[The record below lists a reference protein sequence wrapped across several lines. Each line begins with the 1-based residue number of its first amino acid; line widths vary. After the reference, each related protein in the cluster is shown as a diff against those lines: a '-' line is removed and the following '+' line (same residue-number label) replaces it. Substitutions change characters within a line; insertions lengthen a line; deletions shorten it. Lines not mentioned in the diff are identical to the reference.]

1 MEKQE
6 GCDPAAARIDDPWYD
21 ALASGWGEVDG
32 EPAPVTVP
40 AQHRADEDERL
51 SPAEIYLEVHRSAA
65 FQEVRRRYRRFVV
78 PAAVAF
84 FGWYL
89 AYVITAVS
97 APGFMSRPVVGA
109 VNVAMVAGLAQFL
122 STFLLTW
129 AYARHARL
137 RRDRAALELRWVV
150 FEQNQQHR
158 KSRNTPDHRS
168 GLNGRPGWSA
178 KPGLNGQPNSNDWRS
193 QGSYGRHSDHGD
205 HSDRRDQSA
214 HSDHSRDGGTYDR
227 PGEPGRG
234 ARYNDGQETTRET
247 NR

>member
-32 EPAPVTVP
+32 EPGPVTVP

-78 PAAVAF
+78 PAAIAF

-89 AYVITAVS
+89 AYVITAVC
-97 APGFMSRPVVGA
+97 APGFMSRPVAGA

-158 KSRNTPDHRS
+158 QHQRSGSTPDHRP
-168 GLNGRPGWSA
+168 GLNGRPGWNVQ
-178 KPGLNGQPNSNDWRS
+178 PGPNAQPGPNDRRS
-193 QGSYGRHSDHGD
+193 QGSYGNHSGRG
-205 HSDRRDQSA
+205 SDSSQ
-214 HSDHSRDGGTYDR
+214 YDR
-227 PGEPGRG
+227 SVDPGRG
-234 ARYNDGQETTRET
+234 ARQNDGQGTTRET